1 MHHMDAFLDPP
12 HPDRQI
18 AALAERQHG
27 VVSGAQLQ
35 ALGLGRGAI
44 ARRVQAGRLHRLHRG
59 VYAVGHRRLT
69 RQGRWMAAVLACGEG
84 AALSHR
90 SAAALWGIRR
100 AAGDTVDIS
109 VPGRAGR
116 ARHAG
121 IVVHRPRSL
130 TDADRTER
138 DAIPA
143 TTPARTLADLAA
155 ILTPPQLERAVTA
168 TEELRLFD
176 LHAVAAA
183 ARGRPGS
190 AALTRV
196 LAAWTTVEVTRSE
209 LEDRFLALCHDHG
222 LPRPGVNGLVHG
234 YEVDFHWPAQRLVAE
249 ADSRRHHATRA
260 AFETDRARDADL
272 LVAGYRVVRFTYAQI
287 TDGHHATARTLRALL
302 RR

>member
-1 MHHMDAFLDPP
+1 MHGFLDPRS
-12 HPDRQI
+12 PDRVI
-18 AALAERQHG
+18 AELARRQHG
-27 VVSGAQLQ
+27 VVSRAQLV
-35 ALGLGRGAI
+35 AAGLGPGAI
-44 ARRVQAGRLHRLHRG
+44 EHRERMGRLHRLHRG

-84 AALSHR
+84 AVLSHR

-100 AAGDTVDIS
+100 AAAAAVDVS
-109 VPGRAGR
+109 VPTRAGR

-121 IVVHRPRSL
+121 IAVHRPRRL
-130 TDADRTER
+130 TDADRTQH
-138 DAIPA
+138 DAIPV

-176 LHAVAAA
+176 LHAVTAA

-196 LAAWTTVEVTRSE
+196 LAAWTTVEITRSE

-222 LPRPGVNGLVHG
+222 LPRPAVNGRVHG
-234 YEVDFHWPAQRLVAE
+234 YEVDFHWPAQRLVVE

-260 AFETDRARDADL
+260 AFEADRARDADL

-287 TDGHHATARTLRALL
+287 TDGHHAAARTLRALL